1 MKREPEGTQTCVVS
15 RKHGTVLKAARA
27 AARRGALQP
36 AVACRTTE
44 EDQNA
49 CWHYRA

>member
-1 MKREPEGTQTCVVS
+1 MNREPEGTQTCEALTI
-15 RKHGTVLKAARA
+15 GILKAARA

>member
-1 MKREPEGTQTCVVS
+1 MKLVKS
-15 RKHGTVLKAARA
+15 LAKTVMKAAARA
-27 AARRGALQP
+27 GGGAARRRALQP

>member
-1 MKREPEGTQTCVVS
+1 MKLVKS
-15 RKHGTVLKAARA
+15 LAKTVMKAARA
-27 AARRGALQP
+27 GGGAARRRALQP